1 MKKFEGK
8 ENFEETICY
17 IWTNKYKEH
26 TNRKIEQRTQ
36 FMKIKKKEK
45 KREVSD
51 QLSQEKIL
59 SFTGKFSRT

>member
-1 MKKFEGK
+1 
-8 ENFEETICY
+8 
-17 IWTNKYKEH
+17 
-26 TNRKIEQRTQ
+26 
-36 FMKIKKKEK
+36 MKIKKKEK